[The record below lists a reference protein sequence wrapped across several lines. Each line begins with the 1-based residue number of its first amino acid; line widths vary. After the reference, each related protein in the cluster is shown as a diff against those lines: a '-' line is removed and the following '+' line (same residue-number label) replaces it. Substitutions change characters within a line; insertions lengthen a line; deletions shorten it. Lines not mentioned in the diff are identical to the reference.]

1 MVLNENIMK
10 EIHDLDELKSIELR
24 LMKVIHDVCT
34 HNNIW
39 YELAYGT
46 LIGAVRHNGFIP
58 WDDDIDIFMYR
69 KDLNKFLE
77 AIERH
82 KESDHIM
89 IASPK
94 NGDIYFPRD
103 IIKVCDSRTKLFE
116 KTYKHEPIGVFVD
129 IWPIDNSSDPLDS
142 KWVKEVVILRNLALS
157 CDISKRSDE
166 YGRMGFAKKMA
177 VNVSSFFNRDE
188 VLNKQIH
195 EAQKYHNNSESTYV
209 IAFQAHNNIY
219 RREWISDI
227 ELHKFENAEFY
238 IPKHFDEL
246 LTSIYGDYMQLPPA
260 NEQNP
265 HHIQDVW
272 WIE

>member
-1 MVLNENIMK
+1 MK

-116 KTYKHEPIGVFVD
+116 KTYKHEPIGVFVPD
-129 IWPIDNSSDPLDS
+129 QLEES
-142 KWVKEVVILRNLALS
+142 VLAVEG
-157 CDISKRSDE
+157 DQ
-166 YGRMGFAKKMA
+166 
-177 VNVSSFFNRDE
+177 SFP
-188 VLNKQIH
+188 
-195 EAQKYHNNSESTYV
+195 
-209 IAFQAHNNIY
+209 AFVT
-219 RREWISDI
+219 SFI
-227 ELHKFENAEFY
+227 ENQ
-238 IPKHFDEL
+238 PVGDEL
-246 LTSIYGDYMQLPPA
+246 QG
-260 NEQNP
+260 EQRKKKG
-265 HHIQDVW
+265 
-272 WIE
+272 